1 MVVSCEEVWREISNY
16 LEGEVGPGL
25 RAAMEEHLRGCKHC
39 TAVLDGTRN
48 VIQLYGDE
56 RMVEVPLGFSHRL
69 HRRLEENMPANNTR
83 RTFFGWMVA
92 AAAGVLVAGGL
103 AAARSPGF
111 RYRLHRRLEEN
122 MPANNTRRTF
132 FGWMVA
138 AAAGVLVAGG
148 LAAARSSGFT
158 PELRSEHA
166 QPGRGVPP
174 EMMVL
179 VTADGKTFHR
189 AGCSFIHDK
198 DKQHLRTVEAREA
211 QREGY
216 VPCVRCM
223 KQYLS
228 ARHMEQPAS
237 AEANTQRS

>member
-16 LEGEVGPGL
+16 LEGEVAHGL
-25 RAAMEEHLRGCKHC
+25 RAAMEEHFRGCKQC
-39 TAVLDGTRN
+39 RAVLDGTRN
-48 VIQLYGDE
+48 VVQLYGDE

-69 HRRLEENMPANNTR
+69 HRRLEENMPANNSR

-92 AAAGVLVAGGL
+92 AAAGVLVAGG
-103 AAARSPGF
+103 F
-111 RYRLHRRLEEN
+111 
-122 MPANNTRRTF
+122 
-132 FGWMVA
+132 
-138 AAAGVLVAGG
+138 
-148 LAAARSSGFT
+148 AAARSSGFN

-166 QPGRGVPP
+166 QPANGIPP

-198 DKQHLRTVEAREA
+198 DKEHLRILEAREA

-228 ARHMEQPAS
+228 ARRMELPVSTKPNA
-237 AEANTQRS
+237 